1 MASNAAAAWS
11 ISQTPADLVICSA
24 SPAVASAVACDANT
38 SVTNQNTL
46 VAIVFSTGKNGSLGA
61 SGASEARNLDGNA
74 LFVSR
79 PPDPAS
85 AAGGEFDDLVTW
97 IPVALLYGRM
107 ISAGVLP

>member
-1 MASNAAAAWS
+1 VEHF
-11 ISQTPADLVICSA
+11 ADARRSRDLQR
-24 SPAVASAVACDANT
+24 VAC
-38 SVTNQNTL
+38 SGERRGVRCEHRVTNQNTL